1 MHQETQSEKSLT
13 PACDLPRALARY
25 CEPDHIRSVIEL
37 IITGVLF
44 VVFWVAAWWVLSIS
58 YWLTLAISMPAG
70 AFLVRLFLIKHDCG
84 HGAFFR
90 RRIFNDWVGRVIGV
104 LTLTSYDV

>member
-1 MHQETQSEKSLT
+1 M
-13 PACDLPRALARY
+13 
-25 CEPDHIRSVIEL
+25 RSVIEL

-70 AFLVRLFLIKHDCG
+70 AFLVRLFLIKHD
-84 HGAFFR
+84 
-90 RRIFNDWVGRVIGV
+90 
-104 LTLTSYDV
+104 